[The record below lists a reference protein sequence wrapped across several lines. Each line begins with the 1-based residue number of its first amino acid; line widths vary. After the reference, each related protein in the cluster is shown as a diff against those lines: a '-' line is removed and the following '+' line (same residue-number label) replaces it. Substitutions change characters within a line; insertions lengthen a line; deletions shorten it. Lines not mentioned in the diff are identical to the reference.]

1 MYESL
6 IEVDLLN
13 GQNEDQGE
21 QPVTQQSKQTW
32 QSADDVAREV
42 STLMLVIDASTHALR
57 QPMDEVLRLSDRLQP
72 QINPDS
78 PLADD
83 LATIV
88 QKVRQMNEIAKGL
101 NLLTN
106 YENDSPQ
113 RVL

>member
-21 QPVTQQSKQTW
+21 QPVPQQSKQTW

-42 STLMLVIDASTHALR
+42 ATLMLVIDASAHALR
-57 QPMDEVLRLSDRLQP
+57 QPMDEVLRLSNKLQP
-72 QINPDS
+72 QIGPDS

-83 LATIV
+83 LTTIV
-88 QKVRQMNEIAKGL
+88 QEVRRMNEIAKGL

-106 YENDSPQ
+106 YEKNSPP
-113 RVL
+113 RVM